1 MNKSQWWD
9 WGCHAWPEQQS
20 FSVTHVASW
29 YSGPQ
34 RQRLSIQPDSSCS
47 PTNTT
52 GHADSQ
58 PSHPCCRSHWCVH
71 RDWGQGVW
79 NSPLSAVATTQSHCH
94 ARSSWVHSPQRPS
107 SISTCNVWHPD
118 VVSFSFHCLK
128 AQQQTTSCWC
138 LHFSTHHLP
147 ASLSFGFAVRRKNVI
162 FFFSFK
168 SECDCF

>member
-9 WGCHAWPEQQS
+9 WGWHAWPEQQS
-20 FSVTHVASW
+20 FSVTHV
-29 YSGPQ
+29 GIPV
-34 RQRLSIQPDSSCS
+34 LNGKDSAFSLIHRAHQQT
-47 PTNTT
+47 PLAMFT
-52 GHADSQ
+52 DSQ

-94 ARSSWVHSPQRPS
+94 ARSSWVHSPQQPS

-162 FFFSFK
+162 FFFLF
-168 SECDCF
+168 